1 MANDD
6 LSKLAPYELGETGDA
21 RAVPY
26 LIRHLY
32 RGGPNERRLAASAVG
47 KLAQQHRAACEVAAV
62 ALLDC
67 LDDPAPQVRQYALS
81 ALANVPL
88 PPEAVILLTAIRDG
102 DEKPYNRAAAAE
114 LLQSMAA
121 ADSHQQSPAFDQEPQ
136 ADDPLR
142 SVGEIAPLTAATP
155 PTPAPTTITLDILN
169 RFLEAAYGEP
179 RRLSELLRA
188 AGIADDAITT
198 LRHKH
203 LSAYLSLLTQRL
215 RAWIMQALEER
226 TADIF
231 IRRFELDGRPAPTF
245 AELGRQYDISRERV
259 RQLEVKVLKRLR
271 SRRYRA
277 AIEQIIANAAREILG
292 LPLAD
297 APPPEFAGIAGARQ
311 PPNSSALATLARF
324 EAGLTPAEIAAERGL
339 AEGTI
344 YTHLAAGIRAGS
356 ATAARVVTSEMVQA
370 VRDVIQGEDPP
381 VSFTELRHRLSDHFT
396 YGHLLCVIAAHPEL
410 LPEPR
415 ALTPDE
421 VHQARIAIRAT
432 VADLAGT
439 LPRSSVIK
447 LLVGSNSS
455 RVADLRGHPAY
466 GALAGFDITALW
478 QIIDDLLTTA
488 EIGLDEQSHLVYLDA
503 PASQSVPE

>member
-1 MANDD
+1 
-6 LSKLAPYELGETGDA
+6 
-21 RAVPY
+21 
-26 LIRHLY
+26 
-32 RGGPNERRLAASAVG
+32 
-47 KLAQQHRAACEVAAV
+47 
-62 ALLDC
+62 
-67 LDDPAPQVRQYALS
+67 
-81 ALANVPL
+81 
-88 PPEAVILLTAIRDG
+88 
-102 DEKPYNRAAAAE
+102 
-114 LLQSMAA
+114 
-121 ADSHQQSPAFDQEPQ
+121 
-136 ADDPLR
+136 
-142 SVGEIAPLTAATP
+142 
-155 PTPAPTTITLDILN
+155 
-169 RFLEAAYGEP
+169 
-179 RRLSELLRA
+179 
-188 AGIADDAITT
+188 
-198 LRHKH
+198 
-203 LSAYLSLLTQRL
+203 LLTQRL

-231 IRRFELDGRPAPTF
+231 IRRFELDGRPTPTF

-277 AIEQIIANAAREILG
+277 AIEHIIANAARETLG

-297 APPPEFAGIAGARQ
+297 AAPQPASAGIAGARQ
-311 PPNSSALATLARF
+311 QPNSSALATLARF

-344 YTHLAAGIRAGS
+344 YTHLAAAIRAGS
-356 ATAARVVTSEMVQA
+356 AAAARVVTPEMVQA

-421 VHQARIAIRAT
+421 VHQARVAIRAA

-447 LLVGSNSS
+447 LLVGSSSS
-455 RVADLRGHPAY
+455 RVAELRGHPAY
-466 GALAGFDITALW
+466 GALAGFDTTALW
-478 QIIDDLLTTA
+478 QIIEDLVTTG

-503 PASQSVPE
+503 PAPQSVPE